1 MKNNSIPTIF
11 VVLGAT
17 GDLMTKKIVPALFS
31 LHEKKEL
38 PPQFKLLGVSRREWT
53 DDDFREHVRSI
64 LAKSELVES
73 FLKLSAY
80 HKLTFHE
87 RGDYDALKVTLTRI
101 DDQWGVCTNKLFYL
115 SVPPQF
121 YDVIL
126 ENLHASKLTEACS
139 AEEGWTRVVVEKPF
153 GNDEKSAKALD
164 ARLTKLFKE
173 VQIYRVD
180 HYLGKD
186 PYPIIRVAWR

>member
-1 MKNNSIPTIF
+1 MDKNSTIPTVF

-31 LHEKKEL
+31 LHERKRL
-38 PPQFKLLGVSRREWT
+38 PPKFKLLGVSRREWT
-53 DDDFREHVRSI
+53 DGNFRDHVRSI
-64 LAKSELVES
+64 LDVKVPGAKTAAVES
-73 FLKLSAY
+73 FLKLAAY

-87 RGDYDALKVTLTRI
+87 PRDYEALQTTLKNI

-126 ENLHASKLTEACS
+126 ENLHTSKLTEPCGP
-139 AEEGWTRVVVEKPF
+139 EEGWTRV
-153 GNDEKSAKALD
+153 
-164 ARLTKLFKE
+164 
-173 VQIYRVD
+173 
-180 HYLGKD
+180 
-186 PYPIIRVAWR
+186 IIENRSER